1 MENAYLDTPL
11 EIVLIRTEH
20 LEQKYISL
28 PGIFATLQD
37 SCQRKQTLPGF
48 YDAGLFEIICS
59 QAGILQLRLPGQ
71 NSETD
76 MIRTLDI
83 ALRNLGGFP
92 YYGHNPASFFVELC
106 NSSVAEV

>member
-11 EIVLIRTEH
+11 EIVLIRTAH

-37 SCQRKQTLPGF
+37 SCQRKKSLPGF
-48 YDAGLFEIICS
+48 YQATLFEI
-59 QAGILQLRLPGQ
+59 AGMESERLVLRLFGLD
-71 NSETD
+71 SETD
-76 MIRTLDI
+76 MLKTLDI

-92 YYGHNPASFFVELC
+92 YYGPNSPAFIVDIC
-106 NSSVAEV
+106 SSSDGE